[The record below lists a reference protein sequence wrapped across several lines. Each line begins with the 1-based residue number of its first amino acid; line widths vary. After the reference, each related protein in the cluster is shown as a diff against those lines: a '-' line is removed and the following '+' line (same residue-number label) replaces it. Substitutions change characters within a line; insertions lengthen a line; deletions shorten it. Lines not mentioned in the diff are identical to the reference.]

1 MIVGHYEILKEIGR
15 GGMGIVY
22 QGRHTTIGQIVAI
35 KALGAE
41 WGAQP
46 DMRNRFVNEA
56 KSQALLNHPN
66 VVNLYNFFEEDGKSY
81 LVMEYIDGDTIERI
95 IKKVGLIPS
104 DRCVR
109 IFKQVLNGIGSA
121 HAKGIIHRDI
131 KPSNIIVSKDGVVK
145 ITDFGI
151 AKIAT
156 DFQKTQTGIK
166 VGTLSYMSPE
176 YIKGNALTHLT
187 DIYALG
193 ITLYQMVTGTLP
205 FRGDSEY
212 QLMKAIVEYEPPS
225 PVEFYPHIPKY
236 LEEAILKAIRKNQG
250 ERFQSAAEFAAALD
264 EPQDE
269 TIVINTGSR
278 QNVPFETDR
287 KEKAT
292 VAVVRPASGSKWTLV
307 WSALIAA
314 LIIMVAAGY
323 VILKPGQSVQEPTTA
338 TSVPKDE
345 AGKMMK
351 PPESSGRETVQDAG
365 KPATLEASQTATV
378 KPDVVEE
385 ESVPVKQSSKQ
396 SSKKTIPLI
405 PPKAGKTKSPAA
417 GVDSEDKKR
426 VISEKDV
433 EAPKKLKIEAGS
445 WK

>member
-1 MIVGHYEILKEIGR
+1 MIIGHYEIVKEIGR

-35 KALGAE
+35 KALTPE
-41 WGAQP
+41 WWSQP
-46 DMRNRFVNEA
+46 DMRNRFINEA

-81 LVMEYIDGDTIERI
+81 LVMEYVDGENIERI
-95 IKKVGLIPS
+95 IKKVGLIPA
-104 DRCVR
+104 DRCIR
-109 IFKQVLNGIGSA
+109 IFKQALSGIGAA
-121 HAKGIIHRDI
+121 HEKGIIHRDI
-131 KPSNIIVSKDGVVK
+131 KPSNIMVSKDGLVK

-250 ERFQSAAEFAAALD
+250 ERFQSAAEFAAALN
-264 EPQDE
+264 EPKDE
-269 TIVINTGSR
+269 TIAISIDSMHKVLA
-278 QNVPFETDR
+278 ETD
-287 KEKAT
+287 KTEKTEKTT
-292 VAVVRPASGSKWTLV
+292 VTAVLPALKSKWMLV
-307 WSALIAA
+307 WSALVAA
-314 LIIMVAAGY
+314 LIIVVAAGY
-323 VILKPGQSVQEPTTA
+323 LILKPGETVQIPTVA

-345 AGKMMK
+345 AGKMMTL
-351 PPESSGRETVQDAG
+351 PESTGREIVQDAV
-365 KPATLEASQTATV
+365 KPSSVKAPIATTV
-378 KPDVVEE
+378 KPDVIKAEGA
-385 ESVPVKQSSKQ
+385 SVKQST
-396 SSKKTIPLI
+396 KKTTPVI
-405 PPKAGKTKSPAA
+405 PPKASKTKSPPAGGDLEDQKLIITEKAA
-417 GVDSEDKKR
+417 EL
-426 VISEKDV
+426 
-433 EAPKKLKIEAGS
+433 PKKLKIEAGS